1 MENFKFIALLI
12 FICVFGIY
20 EIIYVYLQARTF
32 MLQKGCSVKVFP
44 KGASKF
50 ISFFTIL
57 VGFTMIYT
65 FSLQD
70 SMLYGTSPD
79 ELADYNKWHFLYC
92 AGMFIGGVVIVS
104 SILGLINRYAITET
118 HIITNNGQ
126 KIAREKCLMSRNGD
140 TVIVTHRP
148 NPPKLPTVLIKFN
161 ISSSNGENAYKILD
175 ENYPK
180 I

>member
-1 MENFKFIALLI
+1 MENFKFIALLL

-32 MLQKGCSVKVFP
+32 ILQRNCSVKVFP

-50 ISFFTIL
+50 ISFFTII
-57 VGFTMIYT
+57 VGITMIYT

-70 SMLYGTSPD
+70 SMLFAAPEEMAS
-79 ELADYNKWHFLYC
+79 YNKWHFLYC
-92 AGMFIGGVVIVS
+92 AGMFTGGAVIIS
-104 SILGLINRYAITET
+104 SILALISRFAITET

-148 NPPKLPTVLIKFN
+148 NAPKLPTVLIKFN